1 MVELPKDYDYLMV
14 FGPLGFS
21 YLVTIYQQDIPVMF
35 DPLSG
40 IIDDGYP
47 FVSSTGSQDD
57 CYDPP
62 QALVVLRWRERL
74 NLWISVQGGAQADQ
88 YKWSYIVM
96 GAL

>member
-1 MVELPKDYDYLMV
+1 MV
-14 FGPLGFS
+14 FVGPLGFS

-47 FVSSTGSQDD
+47 FVSTGSQDD

-62 QALVVLRWRERL
+62 QALV
-74 NLWISVQGGAQADQ
+74 
-88 YKWSYIVM
+88 
-96 GAL
+96 